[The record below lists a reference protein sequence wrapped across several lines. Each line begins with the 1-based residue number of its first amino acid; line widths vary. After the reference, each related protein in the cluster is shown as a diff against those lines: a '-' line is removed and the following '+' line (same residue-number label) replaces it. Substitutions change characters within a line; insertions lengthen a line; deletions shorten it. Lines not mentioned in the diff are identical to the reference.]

1 MTEPLLPISP
11 ALAAPTSGD
20 TARDARGSWL
30 AEPLVWLYAATLFA
44 SAFLL
49 FWLQP
54 LVAKM
59 LLPRLGGAPAVW
71 NTALMFFQVVL
82 LAGYLYAHFL
92 SRCVAVK
99 TQPWI
104 HAAVI
109 FVAFSFLPLG
119 VGTAAPASDDS
130 PVLWL
135 IGKLALNIGLPFF
148 ALSASAPLLQAWFAR
163 SGHRHAADPYFLY
176 GASNLGSF
184 VALLGFPVLFE
195 PFVAVAHQSRLW
207 LLLYLAFA
215 ALLAGCA
222 FWPPSGAMPQTV
234 AAPAAPPHGTS
245 SRATAAWRE
254 WLLWIALA
262 FVPSSLLLG
271 VTSFITTDVAS
282 APLLW
287 IAPLALYL
295 LSFVVTFARRALV
308 PASWWL
314 AGQAGAIAV
323 VLLLLSLPGVSLA
336 LAIAAHFAAFFLTAL
351 VCHGTLASR
360 RPAASRLT
368 EFYIC
373 MSLGGA
379 LGGIAN
385 ALIAPIV
392 FSGAYEYPL
401 ALLLACGLRQA
412 ASTAP
417 WRIGWRDVAAPLG
430 LFAIVLAILLGWDAL
445 GEIAP
450 PLQAAGLFLP
460 PLGVLFFRA
469 NGLRFG
475 LAVAAVLVPFMVART
490 SPGLLHQE
498 RSFFGV
504 YRVKLDPKAPV
515 IDLIDGTVLHGAEA
529 IDPARWRDELSYYD
543 PAGPIGQFFAALRAA
558 SPEAQRVGVIG
569 LGTGALACYAQQGDA
584 WTFYEIDPAVLR
596 LAEDTRYFHYLE
608 QCGAGRVVLGDA
620 RVSLAA
626 EPSARYDLLVLDAFS
641 SDAIPMHLLTREA
654 LQLYLAKL
662 GAHGTILMHV
672 SNSHLQLWPML
683 DALARQLGLATRHQL
698 FMPSP
703 AQIAASARPSEWI
716 AFARADADLAFLDGK
731 TPGWNDERP
740 SLDAAPWSDD
750 FSNLLS
756 VIRW

>member
-1 MTEPLLPISP
+1 MTDSLQPTSP
-11 ALAAPTSGD
+11 ALPASTVGE
-20 TARDARGSWL
+20 TARKMRGTWL
-30 AEPLVWLYAATLFA
+30 ADPLILVYAATLFA

-71 NTALMFFQVVL
+71 NTALMFFQLVL
-82 LAGYLYAHFL
+82 LAGYLYAHGL
-92 SRCVAVK
+92 SRWVALK
-99 TQPWI
+99 TQPWL

-109 FVAFSFLPLG
+109 FVAFTFLPLG
-119 VGTAAPASDDS
+119 VGAGAPAGDDA

-135 IGKLALNIGLPFF
+135 LEKLALNIGVPFF

-163 SGHRHAADPYFLY
+163 TGHRHAEDPYFLY

-184 VALLGFPVLFE
+184 VALIGFPLLFE
-195 PFVAVAHQSRLW
+195 PWLTVARQSRLW
-207 LLLYLAFA
+207 LLLFVAFA
-215 ALLAGCA
+215 ALLGLCA
-222 FWPPSGAMPQTV
+222 LRSPRAALAAAT
-234 AAPAAPPHGTS
+234 AAPALAS
-245 SRATAAWRE
+245 SRTAAAWRE

-295 LSFVVTFARRALV
+295 LSFVITVARRPLLPV
-308 PASWWL
+308 SWSL
-314 AGQAGAIAV
+314 LGQAGAISI
-323 VLLLLSLPGVSLA
+323 VLLLLPLPAPA
-336 LAIAAHFAAFFLTAL
+336 LAAVIAAHFAAFFLTAL
-351 VCHGTLASR
+351 VCHGALAAR
-360 RPAASRLT
+360 RPPAARLT

-385 ALIAPIV
+385 ALIAPII

-401 ALLLACGLRQA
+401 ALVLACALRQA
-412 ASTAP
+412 ASATP
-417 WRIGWRDVAAPLG
+417 QRVGWRDIAAPLA

-445 GEIAP
+445 GESAP
-450 PLQAAGLFLP
+450 PLQALGLILP
-460 PLGVLFFRA
+460 PLSVVFFRG
-469 NGLRFG
+469 NGVRFA
-475 LAVAAVLVPFMVART
+475 LAVAAVLVPFMVAHN

-504 YRVKLDPKAPV
+504 YRVKLDPAAPI

-529 IDPARWRDELSYYD
+529 TDPARWRDQLSYYNQ
-543 PAGPIGQFFAALRAA
+543 AGPIGQYFAALRAA
-558 SPEAQRVGVIG
+558 APGGERIGAIG
-569 LGTGALACYAQQGDA
+569 LGTGTLACYGRAGDD

-596 LAEDTRYFHYLE
+596 LAQDTHYFHFLE
-608 QCGAGRVVLGDA
+608 QCGNDRVVLGDA
-620 RVSLAA
+620 RVALTS
-626 EPSARYDLLVLDAFS
+626 EPPARYDLLILDAFS

-662 GAHGTILMHV
+662 APHGTIVMHI
-672 SNSHLQLWPML
+672 SNSHLKLWPML
-683 DALARQLGLATRHQL
+683 DDLARQLGLASRHQL
-698 FMPSP
+698 FMPSA
-703 AQIAASARPSEWI
+703 AQIAAGARASEWI
-716 AFARADADLAFLDGK
+716 AFAPADGDLAFLDGS
-731 TPGWNDERP
+731 TPGWRNEHP
-740 SLDAAPWSDD
+740 AADVVGWSDD

-756 VIRW
+756 VIHW